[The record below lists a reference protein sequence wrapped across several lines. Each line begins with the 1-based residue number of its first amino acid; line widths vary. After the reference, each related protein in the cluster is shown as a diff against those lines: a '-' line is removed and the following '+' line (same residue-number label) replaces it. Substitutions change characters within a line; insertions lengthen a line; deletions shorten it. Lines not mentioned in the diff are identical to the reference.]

1 MASVERAAS
10 SSSSA
15 VGAPKGT
22 PSVRVGRRS
31 LGGAFR
37 RLWWA
42 TGISASGDG
51 LLAVAVPLLALTLSR
66 NPLVIAGLT
75 GANRASAAIAALP
88 GGLVADRWDRR
99 SVMVACNVAAGVTLL
114 ALVGA
119 MTAGWAELVM
129 LYLVAIVLAACDV
142 TYTLAVQ
149 ASLPDVI
156 PTERLGVA
164 NGRLIAIEG
173 AGEQFI
179 GPASGGILFSL
190 ARRLPF
196 FVDGISFFVSA
207 WLVRSGL
214 PRDAQRHGSPILDG
228 VGPASAS
235 AEGAGAGRARSDSAI
250 SDSAISDSAISDR
263 ASSHSAGSNG
273 ATLATSN
280 GAGSKGVTPAAATSN
295 GAGSNGVTPAAA
307 TSNGAG
313 SNGVTPAAATSNGA
327 SSNAATSNGANSDG
341 ANSDGAG
348 SNGAGFNGV
357 HPNGAHPNGAIS
369 PGHNE
374 PIGTADLE
382 EGPLPGAEPRPGW
395 VANFRQGLSVFRSD
409 RALKLLA
416 TTAAAA
422 ALCQTMVIAILVLY
436 GKQTLHLT
444 STGYGLFLAFAAVI
458 GVAAAHFAGHM
469 QQRFGSGQ
477 LILGG
482 LALSIVSY
490 VGLAFTHSVVLAVFV
505 FGLQEVGTVAVNVGS
520 VTARQHL
527 IPRPLY
533 GRVGSVHRLAVLTA
547 SVIGALLG
555 GFIASASSVAATML
569 TAGVLLFVAMVVI
582 SPLLLRTLAARDAS

>member
-1 MASVERAAS
+1 LGVRRCWEVVQLASVERAAS
-10 SSSSA
+10 SSSGP

-22 PSVRVGRRS
+22 PSVRVDRRS
-31 LGGAFR
+31 LGGVFR

-114 ALVGA
+114 ALVAA
-119 MTAGWAELVM
+119 MSAGWAELVM
-129 LYLVAIVLAACDV
+129 LYVVAVVLAACDV

-156 PTERLGVA
+156 PTERLGIA

-214 PRDAQRHGSPILDG
+214 PRDAQRHAPPILDV
-228 VGPASAS
+228 VGPASTS
-235 AEGAGAGRARSDSAI
+235 TEGTGTGRARSDSAI
-250 SDSAISDSAISDR
+250 SDSA
-263 ASSHSAGSNG
+263 G
-273 ATLATSN
+273 
-280 GAGSKGVTPAAATSN
+280 SN
-295 GAGSNGVTPAAA
+295 GAGSNG
-307 TSNGAG
+307 AG
-313 SNGVTPAAATSNGA
+313 S
-327 SSNAATSNGANSDG
+327 
-341 ANSDGAG
+341 
-348 SNGAGFNGV
+348 NGV
-357 HPNGAHPNGAIS
+357 HPNGAHPNGALA
-369 PGHNE
+369 PDHNE
-374 PIGTADLE
+374 SRGMADLE
-382 EGPLPGAEPRPGW
+382 EGPLPGAEPRPSW

-490 VGLAFTHSVVLAVFV
+490 LGLAFTHSVVLAVFV
-505 FGLQEVGTVAVNVGS
+505 FGLQEVGTVALNVGS
-520 VTARQHL
+520 VTARQRL
-527 IPRPLY
+527 IPRQLY
-533 GRVGSVHRLAVLTA
+533 GRVGSVHRLAVLSA

-555 GFIASASSVAATML
+555 GFIASASSVAATMV
-569 TAGVLLFVAMVVI
+569 TAGVLLFVATVLV
-582 SPLLLRTLAARDAS
+582 SPLLLRTLVVRDAS